1 MARKCMM
8 EREKKKRIIVERYS
22 ALRAEL
28 IAKKDYQGL
37 AALPR
42 DASPTRL
49 RNRCSITGR
58 GNGYMRK
65 FGVSRQ
71 IFREMA
77 HQGLLP
83 GVTKSSW

>member
-1 MARKCMM
+1 MARKCMA
-8 EREKKKRIIVERYS
+8 EREIKRRAVVERY
-22 ALRAEL
+22 AAIRAEL
-28 IAKKDYQGL
+28 KKKGDL
-37 AALPR
+37 DAIAALPR
-42 DASPTRL
+42 DSSPSRL

-71 IFREMA
+71 VFREMA
-77 HQGLLP
+77 HAGLIP